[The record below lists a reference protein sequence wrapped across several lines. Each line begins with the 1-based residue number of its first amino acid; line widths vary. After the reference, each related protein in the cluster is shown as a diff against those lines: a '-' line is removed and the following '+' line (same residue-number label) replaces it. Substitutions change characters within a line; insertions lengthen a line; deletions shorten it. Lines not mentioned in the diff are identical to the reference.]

1 MLGPAILIWGPIKA
15 WALVRLNLSPPRHFH
30 LLQDISKEIHISFG
44 GVGGGNNRIR
54 PAAVLTSVF
63 TKSVWIKEKAVVLAQ
78 EQVCT
83 KGRSSTAFLKF
94 LDPVSCTHT
103 DAQTLA
109 LQRYQ
114 ALWLYVQS
122 ACILLGCIL
131 KSSAASLGGPVDR
144 RINQRDVKTANIII
158 RTGKFRQR
166 A

>member
-1 MLGPAILIWGPIKA
+1 MSLSQIKFIPTTTFPSA
-15 WALVRLNLSPPRHFH
+15 SRH
-30 LLQDISKEIHISFG
+30 LQRNTHFLWRG
-44 GVGGGNNRIR
+44 RGGNNRIR

-94 LDPVSCTHT
+94 LEPVSCTHT
-103 DAQTLA
+103 DAQMLA

-144 RINQRDVKTANIII
+144 RINQRDVKTADIII
-158 RTGKFRQR
+158 WTGKFRQR
-166 A
+166 RS